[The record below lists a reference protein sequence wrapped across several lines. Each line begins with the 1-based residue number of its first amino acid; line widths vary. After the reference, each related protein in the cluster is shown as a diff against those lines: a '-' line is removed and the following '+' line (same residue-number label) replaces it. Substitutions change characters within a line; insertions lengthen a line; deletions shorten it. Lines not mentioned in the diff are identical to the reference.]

1 MCITLVEDNTACFT
15 WEDLEY
21 FKKHR
26 NAFTFDRKDIE
37 NLTNKLTN
45 GEVVPRIKNLK
56 VGRFFHIKNDGIV
69 VGELWIDW
77 CDATEDEISIR
88 IFDEYQKKGYATQAI
103 LYYLEHQRRKGG

>member
-1 MCITLVEDNTACFT
+1 MCITLIEDNTACFT
-15 WEDLEY
+15 WEDVEY
-21 FKKHR
+21 FKKHLD
-26 NAFTFDRKDIE
+26 AFTFYRECIE
-37 NLTNKLTN
+37 ELTNILTN
-45 GEVVPRIKNLK
+45 GEDVPRANYQDG
-56 VGRFFHIKNDGIV
+56 GRFFHIKNDGIV